1 MKKEIRE
8 EQQVF
13 SELGVLCTL
22 PGYVHAIAHFCF
34 RDNAIPFSEKMTADD
49 VLPFYSWDKLVR
61 TEISTLIGLMLKT
74 EIDTILPSPS
84 VIQAYLDRTE
94 DLLEELHYSMMK
106 PVMEKIDFTKA
117 ISEEYN
123 PFFSG
128 GALREPIFYSG
139 ESAYDFQYRDIS
151 TWKYKKDDQWLIAN
165 KGFSI
170 QHVKVIWDAIKKYQN
185 KKVLIT
191 LEKAVGQNPNE
202 WTMLPTYTFTLEE
215 IAIEADI
222 DLSIVSAVIKSF
234 AIPNGE
240 QNKGFQ
246 TLSDF
251 NVVNAYPII
260 PLENEYLLYQHY
272 SLSQAFYETPFY
284 WFSESENYFDIA
296 MKNRGEFTE
305 EFTAERLKL
314 VFGKNRV
321 FTNVN
326 IIDTSKTI
334 AGEIDVLVSFA
345 NRAIIVQAKS
355 KKLTFAARKGNDN
368 SIKDDFKKAIQNA
381 YDQGLSCANL
391 INTGNYKLVDSN
403 GSDIQLPSS
412 LKKYIFFVRFL
423 SIIQP

>member
-1 MKKEIRE
+1 
-8 EQQVF
+8 
-13 SELGVLCTL
+13 
-22 PGYVHAIAHFCF
+22 
-34 RDNAIPFSEKMTADD
+34 
-49 VLPFYSWDKLVR
+49 
-61 TEISTLIGLMLKT
+61 MLKT